1 MKTKL
6 DARLSAVADCV
17 SENAYLADIGTD
29 HAYLPVFLMEAG
41 RIRAAVASDIHKGPL
56 ERAERNI
63 RAADLSNQIET
74 LLTDGLS
81 GIERYPVTD
90 IVIAGMGGLMIAG
103 ILDAAPFVRERRPH
117 LILQPMQNVPELRA
131 YLAETGFRIEQEKQL
146 VSDGKYYQIICA
158 VYDGE
163 HRSYSPCE
171 LLLGRYNIEHKRENQ
186 AVFAAFCTRY
196 IALIRE
202 KICGREVGGH
212 DASAEKELL
221 AALTAELDA
230 LPTGL

>member
-1 MKTKL
+1 MKIKL

-17 SENAYLADIGTD
+17 GENAYLADVGTD

-56 ERAERNI
+56 ERADRNI
-63 RAADLSNQIET
+63 RAAGLSNKIET

-103 ILDAAPFVRERRPH
+103 ILDAAPFVRERRPR

-131 YLAETGFRIEQEKQL
+131 YLAENGFRIEQEKQL
-146 VSDGKYYQIICA
+146 LSDGKYYQIICT
-158 VYDGE
+158 VYDGT
-163 HRSYSPCE
+163 RRAYSACE
-171 LLLGRYNIEHKRENQ
+171 LLLGRDNIEHKRENQ
-186 AVFAAFCTRY
+186 AVFTVFCTRH
-196 IALIRE
+196 IALVRE
-202 KICGREVGGH
+202 KIRGREAGGH
-212 DASAEKELL
+212 DASAERELL

-230 LPTGL
+230 LHTGL